1 MAQVAITTDT
11 VELILETRDTE
22 TARQILAVL
31 PVRARAMKWGEE
43 VYFMVPV
50 NAGRE
55 ADAKPVV
62 EPGEIGFWT
71 QGHAIT
77 IGYGRT
83 PLSTGREIRLAA
95 PCNIW
100 ADAKGDVRLLE
111 AVEEGDEIELKRVL

>member
-1 MAQVAITTDT
+1 MVQVAITTDT

-22 TARQILAVL
+22 TARQILAAL

-83 PLSTGREIRLAA
+83 PLSTGSEIHLAA
-95 PCNIW
+95 PVQYLGRRARRRAFAW
-100 ADAKGDVRLLE
+100 MRW
-111 AVEEGDEIELKRVL
+111 KRAMRSN